1 MACDG
6 ITLNLS
12 PIASH
17 DEPVEGKI
25 FEGQLASAVGC
36 DGNSNALGEYG
47 WDGYFWRHGSAYRNK
62 ILSSLFDLC
71 SENQRT
77 SIQAWQDVII
87 SYTHRPEEAENE
99 CQELTVQLA
108 ELWCK
113 YSLQP
118 TKVSVVRIWS
128 LTRKEWD
135 PKNQD
140 RYFEY
145 TWKDLR
151 ILIM

>member
-47 WDGYFWRHGSAYRNK
+47 VRW
-62 ILSSLFDLC
+62 LLL
-71 SENQRT
+71 T
-77 SIQAWQDVII
+77 SWI
-87 SYTHRPEEAENE
+87 
-99 CQELTVQLA
+99 
-108 ELWCK
+108 
-113 YSLQP
+113 SLQ
-118 TKVSVVRIWS
+118 
-128 LTRKEWD
+128 E
-135 PKNQD
+135 
-140 RYFEY
+140 
-145 TWKDLR
+145 
-151 ILIM
+151 